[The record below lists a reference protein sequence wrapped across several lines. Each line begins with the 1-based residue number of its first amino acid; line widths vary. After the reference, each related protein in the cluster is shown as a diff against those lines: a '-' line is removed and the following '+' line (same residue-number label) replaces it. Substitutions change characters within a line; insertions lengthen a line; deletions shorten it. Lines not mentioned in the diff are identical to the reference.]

1 LSILVDHRGYNEV
14 EVGVQRSGVIMRSD
28 GITQRRNSSAIVLGI
43 LVLVALSFWGIR
55 RLTGSGGSGSLDRP
69 PTRVAQTATPDSPK
83 TSASQNTAQ
92 ILIQYKRPIPEAEK
106 QRIRSQ
112 ASVVLVRKIDTPYL
126 QMDVVAPTSQ
136 RISALDVA
144 VSQISKSPDVQFA
157 EVQQKYSHEPN
168 PN

>member
-1 LSILVDHRGYNEV
+1 
-14 EVGVQRSGVIMRSD
+14 MRSD
-28 GITQRRNSSAIVLGI
+28 GITQRRNRGAILLGI
-43 LVLVALSFWGIR
+43 LVLMGALSFWGIR
-55 RLTGSGGSGSLDRP
+55 RLTASGGSGSLERP
-69 PTRVAQTATPDSPK
+69 PARIAQNTTPNSPQA
-83 TSASQNTAQ
+83 SASQNTAQ

-126 QMDVVAPTSQ
+126 QMDVVTPTSQ

-144 VSQISKSPDVQFA
+144 VSQISKNPDVQFA
-157 EVQQKYSHEPN
+157 EVQQKYTHEPN

>member
-1 LSILVDHRGYNEV
+1 
-14 EVGVQRSGVIMRSD
+14 MRSD
-28 GITQRRNSSAIVLGI
+28 GITRRRNSSAILLGS
-43 LVLVALSFWGIR
+43 LVLVGALSFWGIR
-55 RLTGSGGSGSLDRP
+55 RLNGSGGSGSLERSP
-69 PTRVAQTATPDSPK
+69 ARLAQTAKPDSQQA
-83 TSASQNTAQ
+83 SASQNTAQ

-144 VSQISKSPDVQFA
+144 VSQISKNPDVEFA

>member
-1 LSILVDHRGYNEV
+1 
-14 EVGVQRSGVIMRSD
+14 MRSD
-28 GITQRRNSSAIVLGI
+28 GITERRNSGVILLGIVVLVLG
-43 LVLVALSFWGIR
+43 ALSFWGIQK
-55 RLTGSGGSGSLDRP
+55 LTAPGVSGSPEP
-69 PTRVAQTATPDSPK
+69 PAARVAQTATPDSQHA
-83 TSASQNTAQ
+83 SASQNTGQ
-92 ILIQYKRPIPEAEK
+92 ILIQYKKAIPEAEK

-144 VSQISKSPDVQFA
+144 VAQISKNPDVKFA
-157 EVQQKYSHEPN
+157 EVQQTYSHEPN